1 LIFRC
6 QKLLTGRVPAAGNN
20 DIQPASGK
28 VAECQSSRK
37 SIRVSTAVDRQSAGS
52 RKNGRA
58 PAECR
63 QAGIV
68 ADCRH
73 QEE

>member
-6 QKLLTGRVPAAGNN
+6 QKLLTGKVPASRNN

-37 SIRVSTAVDRQSAGS
+37 SIRVPAAGKTAEHRQLLTGRVPAS
-52 RKNGRA
+52 RNSGRL
-58 PAECR
+58 
-63 QAGIV
+63 QASGRV
-68 ADCRH
+68 TG
-73 QEE
+73 